1 MNQNELNYLIDALA
15 NKNEELIKDIIESD
29 TFKKK
34 AIAAE
39 QERAKETKKTKKE
52 KSE

>member
-1 MNQNELNYLIDALA
+1 MTQNELNYIREALA
-15 NKNEELIKDIIESD
+15 FKNEELIRDIVESD

-34 AIAAE
+34 ALAE
-39 QERAKETKKTKKE
+39 AREKNETKKTKKE